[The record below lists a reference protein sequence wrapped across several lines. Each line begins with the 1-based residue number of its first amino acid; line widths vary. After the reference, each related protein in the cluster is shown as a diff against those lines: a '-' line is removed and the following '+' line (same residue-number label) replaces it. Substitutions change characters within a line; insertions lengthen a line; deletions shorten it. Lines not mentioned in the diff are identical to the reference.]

1 MPERRLSRA
10 ISLGRVNVVLY
21 ALIACV
27 GILYWR
33 ELRWAARELPEYVTG
48 KIKSTPERL
57 LCVGAAGMIQEGTN
71 LVVARA
77 MLEKSLAID
86 PTSEALYWLAE
97 CSYQEKR
104 YDEALRQFEAF
115 IEIDPLVPEA
125 YLTMAELLVLKQ
137 QPDRARQVLQRGV
150 AYLNR
155 QAELYRPRPDKSVR
169 AKYNLKA
176 SATYMGCQ
184 LGAEQLGEA
193 LGRLEHAP

>member
-27 GILYWR
+27 GFLYWR
-33 ELRWAARELPEYVTG
+33 ELLWAARELPGYLAG
-48 KIKSTPERL
+48 NIKSTPERL

-97 CSYQEKR
+97 CSYLDKR
-104 YDEALRQFEAF
+104 YDDALRQFEAF
-115 IEIDPLVPEA
+115 IEVDPMVPEA
-125 YLTMAELLVLKQ
+125 YLTVAELLVMQKQ
-137 QPDRARQVLQRGV
+137 PERARQILRRGV
-150 AYLNR
+150 AYLGR
-155 QAELYRPRPDKSVR
+155 AAELHRPRLDKSVR
-169 AKYNLKA
+169 PKYNLKA
-176 SATYMGCQ
+176 SAAYLGCQ
-184 LGAEQLGEA
+184 LGAEQLREA
-193 LGRLEHAP
+193 LARLEVTP